1 MFDNSGLWTDDRTT
15 TTENQALVW
24 MPLNPETTTAYYN
37 TRFIMS
43 AKNIKQPI
51 EWRVSKVETEIPT
64 GINKL
69 TLYQDEFK
77 PDKALYDEEH
87 GWWYANYYDSNI
99 DTQPEPELEPITRDY
114 CKLFYNNNAEIKV
127 NGGYKK
133 ITAVYYDEFD
143 KETTGH
149 NVGEWKFEL
158 QYKDAITDATTLVDV
173 VSDPSNANVIKVKFL
188 GDETYLGKQLIIS
201 CKDENGKCLSS
212 INLDILSL

>member
-1 MFDNSGLWTDDRTT
+1 
-15 TTENQALVW
+15 
-24 MPLNPETTTAYYN
+24 
-37 TRFIMS
+37 MS